1 MFMKYALRWLLLAL
15 AVRIVVCSLVGFF
28 DVESL
33 IMKQNVPKQQIYFE
47 VPFYM
52 FVIVI
57 TAFFFVWRQFYE
69 ITLNILEKEDEE
81 EPQPLIHSAIQ
92 NASGIKEP
100 LLDGEQK
107 ENDDLTKD
115 IAQSNTAEIDKRL
128 SQSFHVLTF
137 TIFFL
142 IFVNTLMCLLHYGDS
157 PDSIYTTRY
166 EIGYILYLIAFTL
179 LFFIKIGVMI
189 FGY

>member
-15 AVRIVVCSLVGFF
+15 TVRIVVCSMVGFF

-69 ITLNILEKEDEE
+69 IILNDLEKEDLE
-81 EPQPLIHSAIQ
+81 EP
-92 NASGIKEP
+92 
-100 LLDGEQK
+100 
-107 ENDDLTKD
+107 
-115 IAQSNTAEIDKRL
+115 
-128 SQSFHVLTF
+128 
-137 TIFFL
+137 
-142 IFVNTLMCLLHYGDS
+142 
-157 PDSIYTTRY
+157 
-166 EIGYILYLIAFTL
+166 
-179 LFFIKIGVMI
+179 
-189 FGY
+189 

>member
-15 AVRIVVCSLVGFF
+15 TVRIVVCSMVGFF

-69 ITLNILEKEDEE
+69 IILNDLEKEDVE
-81 EPQPLIHSAIQ
+81 EPKQLIHSAIQ
-92 NASGIKEP
+92 NSSGIKEP
-100 LLDGEQK
+100 LLDDDQK
-107 ENDDLTKD
+107 ENENHTKD
-115 IAQSNTAEIDKRL
+115 VA
-128 SQSFHVLTF
+128 
-137 TIFFL
+137 
-142 IFVNTLMCLLHYGDS
+142 
-157 PDSIYTTRY
+157 
-166 EIGYILYLIAFTL
+166 
-179 LFFIKIGVMI
+179 
-189 FGY
+189 